1 VIATSTIGAIQ
12 SGLYYGYVGLVDGV
26 LEQMIAEMDSKPRVV
41 ATGGMARPIAG
52 ASKFIESVDAT
63 LTLDGLRLVYDR
75 KV

>member
-1 VIATSTIGAIQ
+1 
-12 SGLYYGYVGLVDGV
+12 
-26 LEQMIAEMDSKPRVV
+26 MIAEMDSKPRVV